1 MKILELRPAWV
12 RLFAGRPPA
21 REPFPLGGWGRLLG
35 AIIRRRARQR
45 PVPPRTPFLISVGN
59 LALGGTGKTPVVMDL
74 TRRFGAAGVRGAIL
88 TRGYG
93 SGLKGPLVITD
104 DNPAAG
110 DEARL
115 MATEAAP
122 WRWPVIQSSDRSLG
136 LEFLRAE
143 YPDTQVALLEDAH
156 QSARLARHLDLLIL
170 DAWGSRER
178 DGQPRLVPRTG
189 PVFPLG
195 PWRENATGARRAAAL
210 LVETSV
216 PVPAISIHG
225 QPVFAFSRRTELRW
239 RKPGPADPAQP
250 RRWGLISG
258 IARPEGFE
266 QAALEICPGRVV
278 MAARCRDHAPYDARL
293 VARILAGLNEQG
305 VTAIATTAKDWVK
318 LAPLWR
324 DDRPLAILDLRLVW
338 RQENALDHWLAERA
352 GLPFSK
358 PISWD

>member
-74 TRRFGAAGVRGAIL
+74 TRRFGAAGVL
-88 TRGYG
+88 
-93 SGLKGPLVITD
+93 
-104 DNPAAG
+104 
-110 DEARL
+110 
-115 MATEAAP
+115 ATEAAP